1 MSTQAGTIGSGTTR
15 GVALRDWLMALVA
28 AVAVAALV
36 MAALA
41 LRSSRVQ
48 PLPAPHAAAR
58 AGQERSI
65 VTGTGPDLAIVA
77 DGYIAA
83 RLHADRA
90 PVTGTGP
97 DLVEIA
103 WASRIANA
111 APVTGTGPDLAVVAG
126 RR

>member
-1 MSTQAGTIGSGTTR
+1 MSTQAGTIGSGSAG
-15 GVALRDWLMALVA
+15 GVAIRDWLMALVA

-41 LRSSRVQ
+41 LRAERVQ
-48 PLPAPHAAAR
+48 PAPHAAAR
-58 AGQERSI
+58 AGQESSI
-65 VTGTGPDLAIVA
+65 ITGTGPDLAIVA

-97 DLVEIA
+97 DLVEVA
-103 WASRIANA
+103 WASRMANSA
-111 APVTGTGPDLAVVAG
+111 KVTGTGPDLQVVAG